1 MAIGER
7 VPAGVAVNEV
17 PAYFRCGVCGKV
29 LIVEEKIVL
38 PPCPVCANDGWWQVG
53 IDD

>member
-7 VPAGVAVNEV
+7 VPAGAEVTEV

-29 LIVEEKIVL
+29 LIIEEKTVL
-38 PPCPVCANDGWWQVG
+38 PLCPVCANDGLHQVG